1 MVLEQLT
8 LRHFRNYRET
18 TVTFAPAGGYI
29 TGANGSGKTNLLE
42 AIYFLANQTSF
53 RTTSRE
59 DLQGWHATRCMVG
72 AVVHNR
78 AHQQQSE
85 LAIHLAQGNRHLW
98 LNGKETRDGRRFST
112 HFAAVAFHP
121 GTLNVIKGSPAGRR
135 YLIDR
140 GIASLSPTFVQAH
153 QDFQRALKQRNAL
166 LRSPTDAATATVWTE
181 RFIDAALHLMH
192 ARQEHIILLND
203 ILATLV
209 HALRLDV
216 DAVRLEYRP
225 AVLAKYAPQEREALL
240 NTGEASDTRLREHC
254 FAEAHRL
261 QRAEEAMGQTLFG
274 PQRDD
279 VAICYRGRES
289 RSYASQGQQRLVAFL
304 LVAAL
309 ATAIHRQC
317 GHRPVVLLDDV
328 VSELDAHNRQVIF
341 HFLQTQAFQVFVTDV
356 EERGLPCSPRAF
368 TRLHVRQV
376 HGYAALGR
384 DPVLPQPAY
393 TTHDGKA

>member
-78 AHQQQSE
+78 EHQQQSE

-98 LNGKETRDGRRFST
+98 LNGKETRDSRRFSA

-140 GIASLSPTFVQAH
+140 GIASLSPTFIQAS

-166 LRSPTDAATATVWTE
+166 LRSPADTAMATVWTE

-192 ARQEHIILLND
+192 ARQGHITLLND

-209 HALRLDV
+209 HSLRVDV

-225 AVLAKYAPQEREALL
+225 AVLAKYVPQEREALL
-240 NTGEASDTRLREHC
+240 SIGASDTRLREHC

-328 VSELDAHNRQVIF
+328 VSELDERNRQVIF

-356 EERGLPCSPRAF
+356 EERELPCSPQAF

-384 DPVLPQPAY
+384 DPVLSQPAY
-393 TTHDGKA
+393 TTRDCKA

>member
-18 TVTFAPAGGYI
+18 RVTFAPAGGYI

-59 DLQGWHATRCMVG
+59 ELQGWHATQCMVG
-72 AVVHNR
+72 AIVHDR
-78 AHQQQSE
+78 EHHQQSE
-85 LAIHLAQGNRHLW
+85 LAIHLSQGNRHLW
-98 LNGKETRDGRRFST
+98 LNGKATRDVRRFSA

-121 GTLNVIKGSPAGRR
+121 GTLNIIKGSPAGRR

-140 GIASLSPTFVQAH
+140 GIASLSPPFIQMS

-181 RFIDAALHLMH
+181 RFIDAALPLMR
-192 ARQEHIILLND
+192 ARQEHITLLND
-203 ILATLV
+203 TLVTLV
-209 HALRLDV
+209 HNLGVDV
-216 DAVRLEYRP
+216 DAVTLEYRP
-225 AVLAKYAPQEREALL
+225 AVLAKYALPEREALL
-240 NTGEASDTRLREHC
+240 GAGASDTRLREHC

-261 QRAEEAMGQTLFG
+261 QRAEEAMRQTLFG

-289 RSYASQGQQRLVAFL
+289 RNYASQGQQRLVAFL

-309 ATAIHRQC
+309 AMAIQHQC

-328 VSELDAHNRQVIF
+328 VSELDERNRQVIF

-356 EERGLPCSPRAF
+356 EERGLPYSPHAF

-376 HGYAALGR
+376 HGYAALGS
-384 DPVLPQPAY
+384 DPISPQPAY
-393 TTHDGKA
+393 TTREYEV